1 MGMPVITPGTGTEDE
16 AVTDIITSVALQ
28 ESALS
33 HILNAEGEKMQKVI
47 GMENVTREE
56 LMCLNKSA
64 ELMVDLISRLE
75 MILQAKLETVLSP
88 SPCTGRCIADRT
100 GEVR

>member
-1 MGMPVITPGTGTEDE
+1 MGMLIITPGTETEEE
-16 AVTDIITSVALQ
+16 AVTNIITSVALQ

-33 HILNAEGEKMQKVI
+33 HILNAEGEKMLAI
-47 GMENVTREE
+47 INMENVTQGE
-56 LMCLNKSA
+56 LVCLNKSV
-64 ELMVDLISRLE
+64 ELMVDTIARLE

-88 SPCTGRCIADRT
+88 GLCVGNCIAES